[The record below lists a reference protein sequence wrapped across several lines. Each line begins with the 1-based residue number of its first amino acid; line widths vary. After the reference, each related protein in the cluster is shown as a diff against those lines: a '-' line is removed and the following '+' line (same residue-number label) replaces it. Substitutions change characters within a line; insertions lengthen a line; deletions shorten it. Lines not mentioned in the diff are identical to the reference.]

1 MSYAVR
7 PLKRRE
13 LYPEAHVDGR
23 PLADGAPARWGR
35 RAGRLLTST
44 GERAEAELER
54 AIRSQPGAGR
64 PNTLA
69 VISPKGGVGKTT
81 VSFLVGSLLATHLQ
95 TWTIAVDTNP
105 DFGTLADLAP
115 DNLRPTRSLADLLDD
130 MDSIRT
136 AAQLRPYVARLPTG
150 LHVIGAPRDAEI
162 TACLS
167 TERYGELLAFLSTFY
182 ELVVLDCGTG
192 VSRPLARFAVERADQ
207 VAVVTTAEW
216 ITANVVLSAL
226 PHIRHDRTT
235 LVLNR
240 AHPALGEN
248 VQALEDRF
256 RRERLHRL
264 IAVPDDRQLA
274 TMLDTGTYALEAL
287 DRPTRVAIKRLGLA
301 AAEQLV

>member
-1 MSYAVR
+1 VSYAVR

-23 PLADGAPARWGR
+23 PLADGVPARWGR

-105 DFGTLADLAP
+105 DYGTLGDLAP
-115 DNLRPTRSLADLLDD
+115 EGLRPTRSLGDLLDD
-130 MDSIRT
+130 MDHIRT
-136 AAQLRPYVARLPTG
+136 AAQLRPYIARLATG
-150 LHVIGAPRDAEI
+150 LHVLSAPRDAEV
-162 TACLS
+162 TASLS
-167 TERYGELLAFLSTFY
+167 AQRYGELLGFLSTFY

-192 VSRPLARFAVERADQ
+192 VGRPLARFAVERADQ
-207 VAVVTTAEW
+207 VMVVSTSELL
-216 ITANVVLSAL
+216 TANVVLSAL
-226 PHIRHDRTT
+226 HQLRHDRTT
-235 LVLNR
+235 LVLNKAGR
-240 AHPALGEN
+240 TLDDN
-248 VQALEDRF
+248 VQALENRF
-256 RRERLHRL
+256 RRERLHRC
-264 IAVPDDRQLA
+264 ITVPENPRLA
-274 TMLDTGTYALEAL
+274 TMLDTGTYALAGL
-287 DRPTRVAIKRLGLA
+287 DRPTRLAIKRLGLA